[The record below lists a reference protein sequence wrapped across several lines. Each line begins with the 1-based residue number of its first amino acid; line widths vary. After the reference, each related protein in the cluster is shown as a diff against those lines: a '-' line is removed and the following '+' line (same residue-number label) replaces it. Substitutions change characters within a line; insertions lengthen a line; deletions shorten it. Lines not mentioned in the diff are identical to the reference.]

1 MRQFFILPLQ
11 TIMYKLLYN
20 FSQWL
25 STYTSWFIIA
35 IAVVTYFV
43 PALFTWVHGTTQSC
57 ILGFIMLTM
66 GLTLTM
72 QDMRILAARPL
83 DILIGTCAQYSLMPL
98 IAWSLTIGASTL
110 CETFFHFSLFGSA
123 FQPIV
128 VGLILVGCC
137 PGGVSSNIMS
147 YLCRGDVA
155 YSVGMT
161 TVSTLLAPVITPML
175 VLWFAGE
182 QVEVDAIGM
191 FLNILIVTLLPAS
204 IGFFANLFYGHNDG
218 FKKAQAV
225 MPAFSVLGLACIVGG
240 VIAAVR
246 DKLMIE
252 GLTFFLIVFAVVL
265 CHNSLGYLTGY
276 SVGKIFGF
284 SKAKNRTIS
293 IEVGMQNAGLA
304 TVLASTFFAVSCPLA
319 VIPAA
324 VSCAWHSI
332 SGTILATWFRNRDKE
347 VDNG

>member
-1 MRQFFILPLQ
+1 
-11 TIMYKLLYN
+11 MYNLLYK

-43 PALFTWVHGTTQSC
+43 PELFTWVHDTTQSC

-72 QDMRILAARPL
+72 HDMRILAARPL

-110 CETFFHFSLFGSA
+110 CETVFHFLLFGNA

-161 TVSTLLAPVITPML
+161 TVSTLLAPIVTPIL
-175 VLWFAGE
+175 VLWLAGE
-182 QVEVDAIGM
+182 QVEVDALGM
-191 FLNILIVTLLPAS
+191 FLNILIVTLLPVS
-204 IGFFANLFYGHNDG
+204 IGFFANLFYGHNEG

-304 TVLASTFFAVSCPLA
+304 TVLASTFFAISCPLA

-332 SGTILATWFRNRDKE
+332 SGTILATWFRNRDEEEETIK
-347 VDNG
+347 G

>member
-1 MRQFFILPLQ
+1 
-11 TIMYKLLYN
+11 MYKYLYKT
-20 FSQWL
+20 SQWL

-35 IAVVTYFV
+35 VAVITYIV
-43 PALFTWVHGTTQSC
+43 PQLFTWVHGTTQSC

-72 QDMRILAARPL
+72 QDMRVLAARPW
-83 DILIGTCAQYSLMPL
+83 DILIGTCAQFTLMPL
-98 IAWSLTIGASTL
+98 IAWSLTIGVGYLGITI
-110 CETFFHFSLFGSA
+110 
-123 FQPIV
+123 PKPVIV
-128 VGLILVGCC
+128 GIILVGCC

-155 YSVGMT
+155 FSVGMT
-161 TVSTLLAPVITPML
+161 TASTLLAPIMTPLL
-175 VLWFAGE
+175 VLWLAGE
-182 QVEVDAIGM
+182 QVEVDALGM
-191 FLNILIVTLLPAS
+191 FLNILIVTLLPVTV
-204 IGFFANLFYGHNDG
+204 GFFANLFFGKNDG

-240 VIAAVR
+240 VIAAVH
-246 DKLMIE
+246 DKLLME
-252 GLTFFLIVFAVVL
+252 GLMFFLTVFAVVL

-276 SVGKIFGF
+276 SVGKLFNF

-332 SGTILATWFRNRDKE
+332 SGTILATWFRSRDDK
-347 VDNG
+347 

>member
-1 MRQFFILPLQ
+1 
-11 TIMYKLLYN
+11 MYKILYK

-35 IAVVTYFV
+35 IAVVTYFI
-43 PALFTWVHGTTQSC
+43 PDLFTWVHGTTQSC

-110 CETFFHFSLFGSA
+110 CETFFHVSLFGNA

-161 TVSTLLAPVITPML
+161 TVSTLLAPIVTPIL

-182 QVEVDAIGM
+182 QVEVDALGM
-191 FLNILIVTLLPAS
+191 FLNILIVTLLPVS
-204 IGFFANLFYGHNDG
+204 IGFFANLFYGHNEG

-304 TVLASTFFAVSCPLA
+304 TVLASTFFAISCPLA

-347 VDNG
+347 EVNG

>member
-1 MRQFFILPLQ
+1 
-11 TIMYKLLYN
+11 MYNLLYK

-43 PALFTWVHGTTQSC
+43 PELFTWVHGTTQSC

-72 QDMRILAARPL
+72 HDMRILAARPL

-110 CETFFHFSLFGSA
+110 CETVFHFSLFGNA

-161 TVSTLLAPVITPML
+161 TVSTLLAPIVTPIL
-175 VLWFAGE
+175 VLWLAGE
-182 QVEVDAIGM
+182 QVEVDALGM
-191 FLNILIVTLLPAS
+191 FLNILIVTLLPVS
-204 IGFFANLFYGHNDG
+204 IGFFANLFYGHNEG

-304 TVLASTFFAVSCPLA
+304 TVLASTFHIGYMV
-319 VIPAA
+319 
-324 VSCAWHSI
+324 
-332 SGTILATWFRNRDKE
+332 
-347 VDNG
+347 